1 MLDLETI
8 KKRLTDSNLKKVAKS
23 SGVSYS
29 ALCRI
34 INTDCHNVWYSTV
47 RKLSDYL
54 EGKE

>member
-8 KKRLTDSNLKKVAKS
+8 KKRLADSNLKKVANS

-34 INTDCHNVWYSTV
+34 INTDCHNV
-47 RKLSDYL
+47 
-54 EGKE
+54 